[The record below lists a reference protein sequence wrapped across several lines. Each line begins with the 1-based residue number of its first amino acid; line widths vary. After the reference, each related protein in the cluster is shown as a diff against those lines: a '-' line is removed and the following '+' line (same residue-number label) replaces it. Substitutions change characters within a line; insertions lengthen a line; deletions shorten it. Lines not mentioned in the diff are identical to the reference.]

1 MLGRCELLSRCLCA
15 TTLATMK
22 ETRWWT
28 YVLRTIGAD
37 TAQDAAEKAG
47 FDKSAFTRWKKGAM
61 PDAAFAVKLARAYG
75 GNVLE
80 ALASAGIITDE
91 EATVHEV
98 YVGRRE
104 ALRSAEPEALADE
117 VRRRLIGGARERT

>member
-1 MLGRCELLSRCLCA
+1 ME
-15 TTLATMK
+15 

-91 EATVHEV
+91 EANVHEV
-98 YVGRRE
+98 AVGQRE
-104 ALRSAEPEALADE
+104 AVLAAPPALLAEAVARLRP
-117 VRRRLIGGARERT
+117 GK